1 MTMRWNEQL
10 SLRQAAYLDRWLSRR
25 APTASSV
32 RLEQRRIY
40 ILPTRAG
47 FAFLGALM
55 VMLLAAINYQ
65 NSLAYALTF
74 LLGALFIVAILHTWR
89 NLAGLVLQAGRAEP
103 VFLGEQACFNIRL
116 ESSGRAHQ
124 SVGLCWQGRREAP
137 VHFDVL
143 ANGAS
148 DAQLRLPVACRGWL
162 RPGRIRVESRFPLGI
177 LVAWSWVDLGL
188 SVLVY
193 PRPHGDPALERSA
206 GAEEE
211 GEEGTSVR
219 PNGVDDYRGLRSWQP
234 GDSTR
239 RLDWKAFSRG
249 RGLLIKE
256 FAGLSGSDRMLDFD
270 TLQGDTEAR
279 LSMLCRWVVDLSE
292 AEQAYGLR
300 LPDAQ
305 IPVDQGDA
313 HCKRCLQAL
322 ALYGLPREGSS

>member
-1 MTMRWNEQL
+1 MRWSEQL

-25 APTASSV
+25 APAAASV

-40 ILPTRAG
+40 ILPTRVG
-47 FAFLGALM
+47 VAFLCALA

-89 NLAGLVLQAGRAEP
+89 NLAGLVLHAGRAEP
-103 VFLGEQACFNIRL
+103 VFAGEQGCFSVRL
-116 ESSGRAHQ
+116 ESSGRLHQ
-124 SVGLCWQGRREAP
+124 SVGLRWHGRREAAQ
-137 VHFDVL
+137 HFDVP
-143 ANGAS
+143 ANAVS
-148 DAQLRLPVACRGWL
+148 DAQLRLPTTSRGWL
-162 RPGRIRVESRFPLGI
+162 RPGRLRVESRFPLGI

-188 SVLVY
+188 GVLVY
-193 PRPHGDPALERSA
+193 PRPQDDPALERSA
-206 GAEEE
+206 GAEDD

-219 PNGVDDYRGLRSWQP
+219 PNGVDDYRGLRNWQP

-256 FAGLSGSDRMLDFD
+256 FAGLSGNDRLLDFD
-270 TLQGDTEAR
+270 ALQGDTEAR
-279 LSMLCRWVVDLSE
+279 LSLLCRWVVDLSE
-292 AEQAYGLR
+292 AEQAYGLL
-300 LPDAQ
+300 LPGVQ

-313 HCKRCLQAL
+313 QRKRCLEAL
-322 ALYGLPREGSS
+322 ALHGLPRGGSA